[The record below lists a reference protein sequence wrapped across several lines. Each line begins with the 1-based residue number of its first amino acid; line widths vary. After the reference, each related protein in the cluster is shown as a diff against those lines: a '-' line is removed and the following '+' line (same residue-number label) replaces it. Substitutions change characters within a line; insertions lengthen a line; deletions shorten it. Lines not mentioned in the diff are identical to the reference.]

1 MLQIEPVLKEYLL
14 KTQQHRD
21 EDSKLFIAI
30 KKPYGSIKTVTCR
43 NLFLEAMAT
52 ADIDIK
58 QFKPHSAR
66 SSVTAAPGLTLKEIL
81 KLGCWRQESTFRR
94 FYKAKYA

>member
-1 MLQIEPVLKEYLL
+1 
-14 KTQQHRD
+14 
-21 EDSKLFIAI
+21 
-30 KKPYGSIKTVTCR
+30 
-43 NLFLEAMAT
+43 MAT
-52 ADIDIK
+52 ADIDIN

-94 FYKAKYA
+94 FYEAKYIAWIIFGPEQIPLVLFFT